1 MNTKQKESLSFLNNY
16 MYFDNQVN
24 PKNQKETLNKNYQ
37 FEASPKKK
45 EYLKSYQG
53 INYHSLLE
61 LKQTPLVK
69 LQELPNYEPTKC
81 SSVQNGL
88 VKAYAANTHQGLI
101 RNYNEDRVS
110 IILNILKPQT
120 RINENWPKCSF
131 FGVYDGH
138 GGQGCVN
145 FLRDN
150 LHQYISKQK
159 EFPWNPI
166 VAIKKGFE
174 AAERDFLSFA
184 LQQYCKNQAERSG
197 SCAIISLIVGDYCY
211 VANVGDCRAILSSD
225 KGKKYF
231 DLSIDHKPQ
240 NESARIQQGGGQI
253 YQTSITNDKGI
264 QIQGPLRVFPGRL
277 SVSRAFGDIEAKNEQ
292 FGGKPN
298 VVIAQ
303 PDIKIFRITNQH
315 DFIVL
320 GCDGIFDKMNSQEV
334 IDEIWSDLKKNK
346 DNYNLHAQISSAV
359 DAVIKEVVIRKSGD
373 NITLLIVA
381 FNELIQH
388 QQHYAYNKSSSISSH
403 IELLQSYLKKE
414 QDNAE
419 NSREIN
425 YKKINYFNPSQGSRV
440 QTQDY
445 PQQVKQDVSFYK
457 VRSSFNM

>member
-1 MNTKQKESLSFLNNY
+1 MKQKESFQFLNNY
-16 MYFDNQVN
+16 MFFDQQVN
-24 PKNQKETLNKNYQ
+24 NKNQKDTQNQNKQ
-37 FEASPKKK
+37 IEVSPKKK
-45 EYLKSYQG
+45 EQKKTNQG
-53 INYHSLLE
+53 INYQSLLE
-61 LKQTPLVK
+61 FQQTPVIK
-69 LQELPNYEPTKC
+69 LQELLNYEPTKC

-138 GGQGCVN
+138 AGSGCVD

-166 VAIKKGFE
+166 AAIKKGLE
-174 AAERDFLSFA
+174 AAEKDFLTYA
-184 LQQYCKNQAERSG
+184 LEQYSKNQVERSG

-211 VANVGDCRAILSSD
+211 VANVGDCRAILSSE

-240 NESARIQQGGGQI
+240 NESIRIQQGGGQI

-264 QIQGPLRVFPGRL
+264 QIQGPMRVFPGRL

-292 FGGKPN
+292 FGGNPN

-315 DFIVL
+315 DFMVL
-320 GCDGIFDKMNSQEV
+320 GCDGIFDKMDSQEV
-334 IDEIWSDLKKNK
+334 IDKIWNDLKKNK
-346 DNYNLHAQISSAV
+346 DNQNLHAQISSAV
-359 DAVIKEVVIRKSGD
+359 DAVLKEVVIRKSSD
-373 NITLLIVA
+373 NITLLIIA

-388 QQHYAYNKSSSISSH
+388 QQKNTYIKSNSISSH
-403 IELLQSYLKKE
+403 IEILQSYLKKE
-414 QDNAE
+414 QDNTE
-419 NSREIN
+419 NNKDIN
-425 YKKINYFNPSQGSRV
+425 HKKVNYFNPSQSLFNRV
-440 QTQDY
+440 LTQQY
-445 PQQVKQDVSFYK
+445 PQQAKQDENFNK
-457 VRSSFNM
+457 VRLSFNM